1 MESMDEGNLEDLL
14 MVRRNLEISWALRL
28 KVYTEVAAGLRYLH
42 HDNHNKVYVH
52 GDLKPQNV
60 LLTKDF
66 EAKIA
71 DFGSTNIAVAI
82 GATSISLELPDSKQ
96 CTEFYADPEF
106 LNDPGKPRTP
116 SEDVYSFGLIGY
128 EVITREHVFS
138 SSNPPQ
144 PNPNIIIELIKCN
157 GLKPDPKFVERMAE
171 SIAQGEDQEIFKLL
185 KSVMEDCWVRRP
197 DINEIFECLAEKYKQ
212 MDTSK
217 ISADVEALK
226 MTRVDPDSEKSTEK
240 EYLSKCQRVSLVEF
254 YHPFNS
260 IQPPPISDTDA
271 LDDLHEV
278 IFTHVQVTEASLENE
293 DFKTAETELEKLL
306 SVSINREL
314 EPRFHELRRRILK
327 IAKFIYKQSHAPVF
341 ALLMM
346 WTIEFCGHFSNPD
359 EKLEKMRGCG
369 HVIFEVALSMWKNE
383 HRVEIE
389 HHILPLLKVLLQ
401 KVEAET
407 KGGIKQ
413 RYYTISW
420 CKYFIGWCHQRLGSY
435 RLAEAF
441 AKSAIAL
448 MEEIYVN
455 QATRY
460 ALVSYCYCLQ
470 SQARER
476 LCDDSNAKRLREK
489 TKRALQKVD
498 GVTDIEKRKCLA
510 CMKNKNRRCKF
521 FVCQ

>member
-28 KVYTEVAAGLRYLH
+28 KVNTEVAAGLRYLH
-42 HDNHNKVYVH
+42 HDNHSKVYVH

-71 DFGSTNIAVAI
+71 DFGSTNIAVAV

-128 EVITREHVFS
+128 EIITREYVFS

-144 PNPNIIIELIKCN
+144 PNPNIIIELIKRK

-171 SIAQGEDQEIFKLL
+171 SVAQGEDKEIFNVL
-185 KSVMEDCWVRRP
+185 KSVMEDCWVKRP
-197 DINEIFECLAEKYKQ
+197 DINEIFEYLAEKYKQ

-226 MTRVDPDSEKSTEK
+226 MTRLDPDAETSTEK
-240 EYLSKCQRVSLVEF
+240 EYLTKCQRVPLVEF

-260 IQPPPISDTDA
+260 IQPPPISDTDT
-271 LDDLHEV
+271 LYDLHEV
-278 IFTHVQVTEASLENE
+278 ILTHVQATEVSLANE

-314 EPRFHELRRRILK
+314 EPRFHELRRRIYLK
-327 IAKFIYKQSHAPVF
+327 
-341 ALLMM
+341 
-346 WTIEFCGHFSNPD
+346 
-359 EKLEKMRGCG
+359 
-369 HVIFEVALSMWKNE
+369 
-383 HRVEIE
+383 
-389 HHILPLLKVLLQ
+389 
-401 KVEAET
+401 
-407 KGGIKQ
+407 
-413 RYYTISW
+413 
-420 CKYFIGWCHQRLGSY
+420 
-435 RLAEAF
+435 
-441 AKSAIAL
+441 
-448 MEEIYVN
+448 
-455 QATRY
+455 
-460 ALVSYCYCLQ
+460 LQ
-470 SQARER
+470 SSFTNSQM
-476 LCDDSNAKRLREK
+476 L
-489 TKRALQKVD
+489 
-498 GVTDIEKRKCLA
+498 
-510 CMKNKNRRCKF
+510 KF
-521 FVCQ
+521 LLL